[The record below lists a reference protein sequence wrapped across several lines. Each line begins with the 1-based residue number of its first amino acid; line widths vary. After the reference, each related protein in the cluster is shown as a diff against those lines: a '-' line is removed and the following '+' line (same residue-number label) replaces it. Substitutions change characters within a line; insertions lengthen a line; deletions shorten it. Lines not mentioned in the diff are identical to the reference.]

1 MGIAADEGDEID
13 APVGCGRNDRC
24 RTIAIAVAIIASLMN
39 ENTAACQYLLGAPK
53 VSRSCKI
60 VLSDTVHSNYGMYG
74 KP

>member
-1 MGIAADEGDEID
+1 M
-13 APVGCGRNDRC
+13 
-24 RTIAIAVAIIASLMN
+24 IASPMN
-39 ENTAACQYLLGAPK
+39 ENTATCQYLLGAPQ